1 MIKFA
6 PSLLSA
12 DFKKLEEE
20 IKCVDD
26 AGAQYLH
33 LDIMDGHFV
42 PNISYGPAVVK
53 DIRPVSGMVFDV
65 HLMISEPEKYIEEF
79 VKAGA
84 DIITVHVE
92 TVKDKRG
99 ILQMIRDFGVKSS
112 ISVKPKTPVS
122 EIEDVLDLC
131 DMVLVM
137 TVEPGF
143 GGQSLMEDC
152 LPKITELAKIRQEKG
167 YSYEIEIDGGVK
179 LSNLDKVLDA
189 GAEVIVAGSACFD
202 RKDTRAAADAFMKFI
217 EEYE

>member
-1 MIKFA
+1 
-6 PSLLSA
+6 
-12 DFKKLEEE
+12 
-20 IKCVDD
+20 
-26 AGAQYLH
+26 
-33 LDIMDGHFV
+33 
-42 PNISYGPAVVK
+42 
-53 DIRPVSGMVFDV
+53 
-65 HLMISEPEKYIEEF
+65 
-79 VKAGA
+79 
-84 DIITVHVE
+84 
-92 TVKDKRG
+92 
-99 ILQMIRDFGVKSS
+99 MIRDFGVKSS

-217 EEYE
+217 E